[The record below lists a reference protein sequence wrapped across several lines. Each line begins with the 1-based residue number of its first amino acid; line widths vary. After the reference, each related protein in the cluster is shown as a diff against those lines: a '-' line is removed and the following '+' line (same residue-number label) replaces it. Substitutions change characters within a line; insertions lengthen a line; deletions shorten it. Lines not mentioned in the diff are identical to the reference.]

1 MNSNKK
7 NMATYGLTI
16 AFLLLGISFAG
27 AQDSIAYK
35 RAEAGIRFMPTVTAM
50 DIKTADGGTVN
61 GTATLGFGMGILL
74 GYNFNNN
81 IGIQAEILYSSI
93 TQKFVEND
101 VEQQLNLRYVNI
113 PLLLS
118 LNTGKTKAIN
128 FNAVAGPQV
137 GFNVGSS
144 LSHSSEQNP
153 DQPQA
158 LLSVKKGDIGFAYG
172 AGIDF
177 GLNPEK
183 TIRLGMGYRGVLGLL
198 DISDSS
204 NTTTTEGYYVLDR
217 SKLKTNAAYIGL
229 SILF

>member
-1 MNSNKK
+1 M
-7 NMATYGLTI
+7 
-16 AFLLLGISFAG
+16 
-27 AQDSIAYK
+27 
-35 RAEAGIRFMPTVTAM
+35 
-50 DIKTADGGTVN
+50 
-61 GTATLGFGMGILL
+61 
-74 GYNFNNN
+74 
-81 IGIQAEILYSSI
+81 
-93 TQKFVEND
+93 END